1 MWRATQE
8 RPSPV
13 PSWAPPWLPWPGRPT
28 AVSAL
33 SWARL
38 RAAASATAE
47 VGRLRL
53 PALVAG
59 EAHRSRQRALCWGL
73 QMYVVARGVG
83 PSAMLAYEYLT
94 DRVSADTAGSTCLSW
109 WFSLAPLLP
118 DPPPAA
124 LTRRYVA
131 EVAAVRG
138 LRQPLVA
145 RSALASLDAL
155 AHQTLPRLR
164 RSVPPDPLAAARL
177 LLAVGALRGGC
188 RFRTA
193 VDAALGVWHAAPV
206 ETPDAIVLF
215 LLAEKTDFQRAAV
228 VSPLL
233 VPLPLP
239 GLSVALRLVRAAL
252 PAQPDGPNF
261 LPFWEQEHATIRA
274 ALRTSGILD
283 VRASRRHV
291 AAAVDASGGLAA
303 VERVLHHRPGS
314 PATIRYTAGVAEAQ
328 RTAVVL
334 AAALSRTAGAPP

>member
-1 MWRATQE
+1 VWRATQE

-94 DRVSADTAGSTCLSW
+94 DRASADTAGSTCLSW

-118 DPPPAA
+118 DPPLTA

-164 RSVPPDPLAAARL
+164 RSSPRILSRRL
-177 LLAVGALRGGC
+177 VSCWPWEPSEVGAGSARRL
-188 RFRTA
+188 
-193 VDAALGVWHAAPV
+193 
-206 ETPDAIVLF
+206 TP
-215 LLAEKTDFQRAAV
+215 RW
-228 VSPLL
+228 VSGTRP
-233 VPLPLP
+233 
-239 GLSVALRLVRAAL
+239 R
-252 PAQPDGPNF
+252 
-261 LPFWEQEHATIRA
+261 
-274 ALRTSGILD
+274 
-283 VRASRRHV
+283 SRRPTP
-291 AAAVDASGGLAA
+291 SFC
-303 VERVLHHRPGS
+303 S
-314 PATIRYTAGVAEAQ
+314 C
-328 RTAVVL
+328 
-334 AAALSRTAGAPP
+334 